1 MYLLGFSFKGK
12 LNISFHFFFFSVKRI
27 YIQPCH
33 LQTHSHQNHPHPM
46 FGIQNFCNLLT
57 SLQWW
62 LDPWIIQTLPEV
74 TLQELIPQKET
85 ILQCEEE
92 ENHHF
97 PQKIIVFNQLN
108 LILLL
113 STYYFS
119 IAFVLVFER
128 RIKISFYAKNQSK
141 RVLWLIACFAFAC
154 YDFAKKITFTSKNT
168 CCNKLS

>member
-1 MYLLGFSFKGK
+1 
-12 LNISFHFFFFSVKRI
+12 
-27 YIQPCH
+27 
-33 LQTHSHQNHPHPM
+33 M

-57 SLQWW
+57 SLHWW
-62 LDPWIIQTLPEV
+62 RDPWTIQTLPEV

-85 ILQCEEE
+85 ILQCKE

-128 RIKISFYAKNQSK
+128 RIKISFYAKNQCNTK
-141 RVLWLIACFAFAC
+141 RVLWLLKACCFAC
-154 YDFAKKITFTSKNT
+154 YDFGQERSHLPTKIPLVRNCLGTYWFLSTYITGPNNWLRKITF
-168 CCNKLS
+168 LIAYMM

>member
-1 MYLLGFSFKGK
+1 MF
-12 LNISFHFFFFSVKRI
+12 IFFSVKRI

-33 LQTHSHQNHPHPM
+33 LQTHSHQNHPHPT

-92 ENHHF
+92 EENHHF
-97 PQKIIVFNQLN
+97 SQKIIVFNQLN

-128 RIKISFYAKNQSK
+128 RIKISFYAKIQEEYSGWK
-141 RVLWLIACFAFAC
+141 HVC
-154 YDFAKKITFTSKNT
+154 YDFGQKRSHLPTKTPF
-168 CCNKLS
+168 L

>member
-1 MYLLGFSFKGK
+1 M
-12 LNISFHFFFFSVKRI
+12 
-27 YIQPCH
+27 
-33 LQTHSHQNHPHPM
+33 
-46 FGIQNFCNLLT
+46 
-57 SLQWW
+57 
-62 LDPWIIQTLPEV
+62 

-85 ILQCEEE
+85 ILQCEE

-128 RIKISFYAKNQSK
+128 RIKISFYAKNYSYT
-141 RVLWLIACFAFAC
+141 RRLLWLKAWFFAC
-154 YDFAKKITFTSKNT
+154 YDFGQKRSHLPTKYR
-168 CCNKLS
+168 